1 MFTYYSFRNIYS
13 LHTSVNNIFKIIIC
27 LLVNTFLLFSFRL
40 GRVAGATALGGLGI
54 LHSQQQFHIVLL
66 ATHQDGTKQGRVA
79 NQFSPKKARLLTK
92 NRLSYKKARKKARR
106 SHEKSQKK
114 LDLPNH
120 KKADLVT
127 GKANKTNLVTEKNLN
142 ADLITGKAN

>member
-1 MFTYYSFRNIYS
+1 MFNP
-13 LHTSVNNIFKIIIC
+13 
-27 LLVNTFLLFSFRL
+27 
-40 GRVAGATALGGLGI
+40 RVAFST
-54 LHSQQQFHIVLL
+54 LL
-66 ATHQDGTKQGRVA
+66 DLRSSLARVA